1 MRVAVQVFEVKQP
14 CWRDQKQSHFWKCS
28 PQLFDRIVQRL
39 LERAER
45 GANCEIVCSIF
56 QPDISDRVEI
66 YGFYF
71 RQRGFITDVHG
82 CFRLI
87 KRYPNAGVYLKY
99 KTAKRK
105 LVVTLEIISAGAFA
119 IKSVI
124 DRCQV

>member
-28 PQLFDRIVQRL
+28 PQLFNRIVQRL

-82 CFRLI
+82 RYRLI
-87 KRYPNAGVYLKY
+87 LRRPIAGGYRVYKP
-99 KTAKRK
+99 AKRK
-105 LVVTLEIISAGAFA
+105 LVVTLEIISAGTRA
-119 IKSVI
+119 IKADI